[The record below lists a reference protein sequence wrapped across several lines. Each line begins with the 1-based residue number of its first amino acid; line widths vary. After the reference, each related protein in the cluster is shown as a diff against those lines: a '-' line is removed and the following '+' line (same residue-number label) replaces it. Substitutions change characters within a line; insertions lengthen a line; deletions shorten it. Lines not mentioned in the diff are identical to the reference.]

1 MARLT
6 AAKRNKLPVRA
17 FALAGGRYPINDP
30 SHARNALA
38 RASQHASPA
47 EKATIRRK
55 VKAKYPAIDVSGLKK
70 MKANGG
76 ISEKAA
82 RKNGLGEERSE
93 REEDGEEDEE
103 PRTTLSQ
110 DREMMGEDERH
121 GREFRRYK
129 DATQRIYGD

>member
-70 MKANGG
+70 MKANGA
-76 ISEKAA
+76 ISQRAA
-82 RKNGLGEERSE
+82 GKNGLSEE
-93 REEDGEEDEE
+93 REESGEEE
-103 PRTTLSQ
+103 PETASN
-110 DREMMGEDERH
+110 
-121 GREFRRYK
+121 RYK